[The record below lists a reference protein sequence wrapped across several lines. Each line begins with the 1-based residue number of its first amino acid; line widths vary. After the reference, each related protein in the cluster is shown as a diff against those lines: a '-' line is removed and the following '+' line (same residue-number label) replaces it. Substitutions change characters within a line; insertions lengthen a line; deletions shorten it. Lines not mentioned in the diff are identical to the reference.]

1 MLAGLDSTRVGFLPP
16 EPREVGLWFLS
27 SRDKLANKSKVS
39 KSAEK
44 KTLSPNVGFEP
55 REKVV
60 GSMDRANVRH
70 DERELASSR
79 EIDVGASEEAGLD
92 RPDSVSSRDKLA
104 KKSKVSKWA
113 EKKTKC
119 QNLDSSLLLSR
130 EREGGRFDRSIDR
143 ANVRRGFEPRDR
155 CWSERGGRPRPDSV
169 SSRDKLAKK
178 S

>member
-1 MLAGLDSTRVGFLPP
+1 M
-16 EPREVGLWFLS
+16 
-27 SRDKLANKSKVS
+27 S

-104 KKSKVSKWA
+104 KKKAKSQNGP
-113 EKKTKC
+113 KKK
-119 QNLDSSLLLSR
+119 LSVKISTLVC
-130 EREGGRFDRSIDR
+130 F
-143 ANVRRGFEPRDR
+143 
-155 CWSERGGRPRPDSV
+155 
-169 SSRDKLAKK
+169 
-178 S
+178 